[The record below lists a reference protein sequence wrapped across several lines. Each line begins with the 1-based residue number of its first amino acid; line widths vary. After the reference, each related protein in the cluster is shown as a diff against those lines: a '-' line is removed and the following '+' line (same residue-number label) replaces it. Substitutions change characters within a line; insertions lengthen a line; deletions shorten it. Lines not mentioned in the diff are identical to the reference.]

1 MSDVLLRAAGA
12 DRMTSVPNVFIDSYM
27 KGANGEYVK
36 VYLYLLRCLGDS
48 DMDFSVAGMADALD
62 HTQRD
67 ISRALSHWEKA
78 GLLRLEYTADGELS
92 GICLVEPVLP
102 MVSPRGVSVRAD
114 MTVRQ
119 DNAMAGRADSVIRQ
133 ETHSDVAVR
142 QGAEIV
148 PIGAGRSSFA
158 TGPDYTYSLDELQL
172 LGKDL
177 DVQEILCVTE
187 RYLGR
192 PLSATESNSVLYWYD
207 GMEMSADL
215 IEYLVEYCVDH
226 GHKSIHYMN
235 KVAANWAEDGIA
247 TVEQAKGTDAT
258 FNRVYRIV
266 AQEFGI
272 SGRNLTPPERDY
284 LEKWSGTMGF
294 SEELIGE
301 ACRRT
306 ILKTGRTSFQYAD
319 SILKSW
325 HTAGVSTMDAVAK
338 LDAAHKQVVK
348 LHPTTKNASANVKK
362 DRFHNFDERGYDYNA
377 IQTLLIQQQ

>member
-12 DRMTSVPNVFIDSYM
+12 DTMTSVPNAFIDSYM
-27 KGANGEYVK
+27 KDANGEYVK
-36 VYLYLLRCLGDS
+36 VYLYLLRCLGDD

-92 GICLVEPVLP
+92 GICLMEPVLSR
-102 MVSPRGVSVRAD
+102 VSPRGVSVRAD
-114 MTVRQ
+114 
-119 DNAMAGRADSVIRQ
+119 SVIRQ
-133 ETHSDVAVR
+133 ETHADIAVR
-142 QGAEIV
+142 QKAEIV
-148 PIGAGRSSFA
+148 PIGQGRPSFA

-207 GMEMSADL
+207 GMDMSADL

-258 FNRVYRIV
+258 FNRVYHTV

-284 LEKWSGTMGF
+284 LEKWSGNMGF

-306 ILKTGRTSFQYAD
+306 ILKTGRPSFQYAD

-325 HTAGVSTMDAVAK
+325 HAAGVATMDAVAK
-338 LDAAHKQVVK
+338 SDAAHKQVVK
-348 LHPTTKNASANVKK
+348 LHPMKNANAAVQPKK

-377 IQTLLIQQQ
+377 IQTLLTLQQ

>member
-1 MSDVLLRAAGA
+1 MSDVFLRAAGA
-12 DRMTSVPNVFIDSYM
+12 DTMTSVPNAFIDSYM
-27 KGANGEYVK
+27 KDANGEYVK
-36 VYLYLLRCLGDS
+36 VYLYLLRCLGDDS
-48 DMDFSVAGMADALD
+48 MDFSVAGMADALD

-92 GICLVEPVLP
+92 GICLVEPVQP
-102 MVSPRGVSVRAD
+102 VMPKIIPIA
-114 MTVRQ
+114 Q
-119 DNAMAGRADSVIRQ
+119 GR
-133 ETHSDVAVR
+133 T
-142 QGAEIV
+142 
-148 PIGAGRSSFA
+148 SFA

-207 GMEMSADL
+207 GMDMSADL
-215 IEYLVEYCVDH
+215 IEYLVEYCVEH
-226 GHKSIHYMN
+226 GHRSIHYMN
-235 KVAANWAEDGIA
+235 KVAANWAEEGIT
-247 TVEQAKGTDAT
+247 TVEQAKGTDAM
-258 FNRVYRIV
+258 FNGIYRIV
-266 AQEFGI
+266 TQNFGI
-272 SGRNLTPPERDY
+272 SGRSLTPPERDY
-284 LEKWSGTMGF
+284 LEKWSGKLGF

-306 ILKTGRTSFQYAD
+306 IMKTGRASFQYAD

-325 HTAGVSTMDAVAK
+325 SAAGVSTMDAVAK

-348 LHPTTKNASANVKK
+348 LHPAKSGSAPASAKK